1 MIKIKSSPQ
10 APKINSSP
18 LVICVHL
25 SVSDCGI
32 SSKWPIIMP
41 RLLIQAS
48 PELTVHFWPAGGRGG
63 RLEVKLVSFPWNLLE
78 NISATFL
85 SVVFGNQ
92 CTNPAVTNLTYKLLR
107 PSIQGIGDFS
117 NVITKSV
124 SHELLR
130 RWKFQTLNLAN
141 LLWLYHM
148 RGTSPLPTYHSKTSN
163 PDELNFKTH
172 FCRLACTAHRITLH
186 HTEWPSS

>member
-1 MIKIKSSPQ
+1 MCTNFSQPTSSSCVLNKSSPTEVEIIFSSKLKTNKETKSYLNLIQ
-10 APKINSSP
+10 PIWSKSNTALELPRINSSP
-18 LVICVHL
+18 LVGHMCAF

-117 NVITKSV
+117 SVITKSV

-130 RWKFQTLNLAN
+130 R
-141 LLWLYHM
+141 
-148 RGTSPLPTYHSKTSN
+148 
-163 PDELNFKTH
+163 
-172 FCRLACTAHRITLH
+172 
-186 HTEWPSS
+186 